1 MKQSRDTADW
11 RNVKLK
17 DVCCEIT
24 VGHVGPMSS
33 QYVAQG
39 IPFLRSQNI
48 EPFRLNRNDVK
59 YISSEFHSKLKKSAL
74 RPGDVAVVRTGYPG
88 TACVIPTNLPVAN
101 CADLVIIRPSQ
112 AINSRFLV
120 SIFNSTWG
128 RGAVAG
134 NLVGVA
140 QQHFNIGAAKE
151 LVVRIPP
158 IPTQRKIAAILSA
171 YDDLIE
177 NNLRRI
183 KLLEE
188 MTQNLYRE
196 WFVNFR
202 FPGHQH
208 TRFTDSPLGRIPE
221 GWEVK
226 ALGKLADQIRDGVSP
241 DSVDP
246 GTPYFGLEHLPRK
259 SITLADWG
267 FANEVH
273 STKLLFKKGDI
284 LFGKIRPYFH
294 KVGVAPLSG
303 VCSSDTIVIR
313 PRSTDL
319 FGLILGCTSSAEF
332 VEHATATS
340 QGTKMPRA
348 NWDVLVKYQVPM
360 PRQPILGQFN
370 EFMNDIVN
378 QLHNFVFRNQTLR
391 RTRDL
396 LLPRLISGEVDV
408 SELEITLPDEAA
420 E

>member
-1 MKQSRDTADW
+1 MNT
-11 RNVKLK
+11 L
-17 DVCCEIT
+17 
-24 VGHVGPMSS
+24 
-33 QYVAQG
+33 
-39 IPFLRSQNI
+39 PF
-48 EPFRLNRNDVK
+48 
-59 YISSEFHSKLKKSAL
+59 SKLVEINPRVKIEKSKEYPFVEMGIVEPS
-74 RPGDVAVVRTGYPG
+74 RRYVRTEHNRIFQNGGAKFLSGDTLFARITPCLENGKIAQYQGVGDEAGFGSTEFFVFRARTGVSDPGYVYYLAKSDIIRKPAEKSMSG
-88 TACVIPTNLPVAN
+88 ASGRQR
-101 CADLVIIRPSQ
+101 ADL
-112 AINSRFLV
+112 NSIVDLEV
-120 SIFNSTWG
+120 PY
-128 RGAVAG
+128 
-134 NLVGVA
+134 
-140 QQHFNIGAAKE
+140 
-151 LVVRIPP
+151 PP
-158 IPTQRKIAAILSA
+158 LPTQRKIAAILSA

-183 KLLEE
+183 KILEE
-188 MTQNLYRE
+188 MAQNLYRE
-196 WFVNFR
+196 WFIKFR
-202 FPGHQH
+202 FPDHQH

-226 ALGKLADQIRDGVSP
+226 ALGKLADQIRDGVNP

-267 FANEVH
+267 FAGEVH

-313 PRSTDL
+313 PISTDL

-360 PRQPILGQFN
+360 PRQPIFGQFN

-378 QLHNFVFRNQTLR
+378 QLHNFVFRNQNLR

-408 SELEITLPDEAA
+408 SELEIILPEEAA
-420 E
+420 V